1 MTAEEKHP
9 HSIQLLQD
17 MLLMKITVHRAL
29 RGLHPN
35 LATLQGFVNIISELL
50 RGDITS
56 NLCHY
61 FLNPPQN
68 FLPPFHI
75 SVNPI
80 GCFGQYS
87 IKPMPKWVAQECP

>member
-1 MTAEEKHP
+1 LNSLEFSLDSRGEASTLY
-9 HSIQLLQD
+9 S
-17 MLLMKITVHRAL
+17 TVTGHA
-29 RGLHPN
+29 PN
-35 LATLQGFVNIISELL
+35 ENYCPQGFVNIISELL

>member
-1 MTAEEKHP
+1 
-9 HSIQLLQD
+9 

-68 FLPPFHI
+68 FLI
-75 SVNPI
+75 CKAMKGTSQAI
-80 GCFGQYS
+80 DSSSKGE
-87 IKPMPKWVAQECP
+87 IWV

>member
-1 MTAEEKHP
+1 
-9 HSIQLLQD
+9 
-17 MLLMKITVHRAL
+17 MLLMKITVDRAL

-35 LATLQGFVNIISELL
+35 LATLQGFVNIVSELL
-50 RGDITS
+50 GGDITS

-87 IKPMPKWVAQECP
+87 IKPVPKWVGQECP